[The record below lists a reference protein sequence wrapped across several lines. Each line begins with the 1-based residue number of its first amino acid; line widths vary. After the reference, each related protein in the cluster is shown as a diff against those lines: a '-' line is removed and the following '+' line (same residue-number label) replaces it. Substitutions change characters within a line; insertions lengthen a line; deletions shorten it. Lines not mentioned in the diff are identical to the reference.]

1 MIKRLKI
8 FGILSQITRLISSLK
23 AKGFFHILVSSTL
36 VKVVSFISVI
46 FLQRFL
52 PKDDYGLLSYVDTIK
67 NYILLINGIGISNA
81 TIRYCSGNDS
91 DEKKKTYFLASIIV
105 GIAADFILIIAS
117 VIAFAQIEFPYTG
130 ANSLLILSSVIPLFI
145 FLYEDI
151 SFLLRASLEN
161 KKYSTLS
168 FMYSLLMVIL
178 QVAMAVLWSLK
189 GVIIARYIALLLSV
203 LLGLY
208 FIRNLSV
215 IKATTV
221 LPDRQTIFR
230 TIRFGCV
237 MMAGNAASM
246 AMSYNEN
253 LIIGQVLHD
262 ESVQA
267 DYGAA
272 SVITIAAQLLLQ
284 SLTLFIYP
292 YFVKHINDKQWIWSR
307 FKKIFLLNAA
317 VMIPVHILLFACSK
331 WIILLISGEKYLD
344 AVPIMNMLLIA
355 SLGQT
360 VFRGLAGNIL
370 VGIGQENFNLVVNII
385 FTAIHYFLDLWA
397 IRTYGIQ
404 GAAIALIVVYTVSG
418 IVMCLRLRKVC
429 KRALPQAG

>member
-1 MIKRLKI
+1 MR
-8 FGILSQITRLISSLK
+8 
-23 AKGFFHILVSSTL
+23 
-36 VKVVSFISVI
+36 
-46 FLQRFL
+46 
-52 PKDDYGLLSYVDTIK
+52 
-67 NYILLINGIGISNA
+67 
-81 TIRYCSGNDS
+81 ND
-91 DEKKKTYFLASIIV
+91 
-105 GIAADFILIIAS
+105 
-117 VIAFAQIEFPYTG
+117 
-130 ANSLLILSSVIPLFI
+130 
-145 FLYEDI
+145 
-151 SFLLRASLEN
+151 
-161 KKYSTLS
+161 
-168 FMYSLLMVIL
+168 
-178 QVAMAVLWSLK
+178 
-189 GVIIARYIALLLSV
+189 
-203 LLGLY
+203 
-208 FIRNLSV
+208 
-215 IKATTV
+215 
-221 LPDRQTIFR
+221 
-230 TIRFGCV
+230 
-237 MMAGNAASM
+237 AGNAASM

-397 IRTYGIQ
+397 IRTYGYRC
-404 GAAIALIVVYTVSG
+404 GN
-418 IVMCLRLRKVC
+418 
-429 KRALPQAG
+429 RAHRCIYGFRNRDVP